1 MAEMVAGF
9 KAKAV
14 CESSAQAGQ
23 EEGQEGESVK
33 DWVEIATRVSE
44 AEDGAAAKG
53 EVVPQPWTP
62 YLLRLTL
69 DSRLTGL

>member
-14 CESSAQAGQ
+14 CESPAQAEQ

-33 DWVEIATRVSE
+33 DWVEIATRVTE

-53 EVVPQPWTP
+53 EVVPQPSTP

-69 DSRLTGL
+69 DLRLTGL